1 MDNEIFLEKIIG
13 SPKQISILYELLK
26 KRSHNISHQKMP
38 SINEHRNFIIKNNYR
53 VWYLVIYKEVAI
65 GTFYIKYDNSI
76 GIKISLQNH
85 NIIKYIL
92 DFISSNFKPQDS
104 IPSEIPPYFYFNL
117 SCDNKELK
125 DCFQSLNLKPFQIS
139 YKF

>member
-1 MDNEIFLEKIIG
+1 MELKNKLFFKKVNNKDAL
-13 SPKQISILYELLK
+13 ILYDLLK
-26 KRSHNISHQKMP
+26 TRKHNISHEVLP
-38 SINEHRNFIIKNNYR
+38 NFQTHKQFVENNPYLYWYII
-53 VWYLVIYKEVAI
+53 YLDEKAI
-65 GTFYIKYDNSI
+65 GTFYIKSDNSI